1 MCDLIL
7 ASASPRRKELLAQI
21 GVVFKQCSVDIDE
34 SVLPN
39 ERPEDYVR
47 RLACEKS
54 QAGFQRNFQHSS
66 NSKSQHTPHHSSRYE
81 SQHNAVLGADTTVV
95 VDGVILG
102 KPGSE
107 DQAVEMLQQLSGRT
121 HQVMTGIALT
131 GNLYADSQV
140 VVTHVTFKTLDVALC
155 RRYWQT
161 GEPCDKAGGYGIQGY
176 AAVFVE
182 KIEGSYSNVVG
193 LPLAETAELLSK
205 TGIKIWQS

>member
-1 MCDLIL
+1 MSDLML
-7 ASASPRRKELLAQI
+7 ASASPRRKDLLTQI

-34 SVLPN
+34 SILPG

-54 QAGFQRNFQHSS
+54 QAGFQRD
-66 NSKSQHTPHHSSRYE
+66 SQ
-81 SQHNAVLGADTTVV
+81 QVAVLGADTTVV

-102 KPGSE
+102 KPDSE
-107 DQAVEMLQQLSGRT
+107 DQAVEMLQRLSGRT

-131 GNLYADSQV
+131 GKDYANSQV
-140 VVTHVTFKTLDVALC
+140 VVTHVTFKTLNVGLC

-193 LPLAETAELLSK
+193 LPLAETAELLGK
-205 TGIKIWQS
+205 IGIKIWQR

>member
-34 SVLPN
+34 SVLPD

-54 QAGFQRNFQHSS
+54 AAGFRS
-66 NSKSQHTPHHSSRYE
+66 NSQ
-81 SQHNAVLGADTTVV
+81 QGVVLGADTTVV

-102 KPGSE
+102 KPDSE

-131 GNLYADSQV
+131 GNGYANSQV
-140 VVTHVTFKTLDVALC
+140 VVTHVTFKDLDVALC

-176 AAVFVE
+176 AAVFVG

-205 TGIKIWQS
+205 AGIQIWQV

>member
-1 MCDLIL
+1 MCNLIL
-7 ASASPRRKELLAQI
+7 ASASPRRQELLIQI
-21 GVVFKQCSVDIDE
+21 GVAFKQCSVDIDE
-34 SVLPN
+34 RVLPD

-54 QAGFQRNFQHSS
+54 EAGFQRYSHLSS
-66 NSKSQHTPHHSSRYE
+66 QQS
-81 SQHNAVLGADTTVV
+81 AVLGADTTVV

-102 KPGSE
+102 KPDSK
-107 DQAVEMLQQLSGRT
+107 DHAVEMLQQLSGRT

-131 GNLYADSQV
+131 GKGYADSQV
-140 VVTHVTFKTLDVALC
+140 VVTHVTFKTLDVDMC

-193 LPLAETAELLSK
+193 LPLAETAELLSRI
-205 TGIKIWQS
+205 GIKIWQR

>member
-34 SVLPN
+34 SVLPG

-54 QAGFQRNFQHSS
+54 QAGFQRNPLP
-66 NSKSQHTPHHSSRYE
+66 NSQQS
-81 SQHNAVLGADTTVV
+81 AVLGADTTVV

-102 KPGSE
+102 KPDSE
-107 DQAVEMLQQLSGRT
+107 EQAVEMLQQLSGRT

-131 GNLYADSQV
+131 GNGYANSQV
-140 VVTHVTFKTLDVALC
+140 VVTHVTFKALDVAQC

-176 AAVFVE
+176 AAVFVG

-193 LPLAETAELLSK
+193 LPLAETAELLGK
-205 TGIKIWQS
+205 AGIKIWQV

>member
-7 ASASPRRKELLAQI
+7 ASSSPRRQELLIQI
-21 GVVFKQCSVDIDE
+21 GVAFKQCSVDIDE
-34 SVLPN
+34 SVLPD

-54 QAGFQRNFQHSS
+54 QAGFQRN
-66 NSKSQHTPHHSSRYE
+66 SRLG
-81 SQHNAVLGADTTVV
+81 AVLGADTTVV

-102 KPGSE
+102 KPDSE
-107 DQAVEMLQQLSGRT
+107 DHAVEMLQQLSGRT

-131 GNLYADSQV
+131 GKGYANSQV
-140 VVTHVTFKTLDVALC
+140 VVTHVTFKTLDVDMC

-193 LPLAETAELLSK
+193 LPLAETAELLSRI
-205 TGIKIWQS
+205 GIKIWQR

>member
-21 GVVFKQCSVDIDE
+21 GVVFTQCSVDIDE
-34 SVLPN
+34 SVFPD

-54 QAGFQRNFQHSS
+54 QAGFQRNSQG
-66 NSKSQHTPHHSSRYE
+66 NSQRNSQYNSQPS
-81 SQHNAVLGADTTVV
+81 SQHNLQQSAVLGADTTVV
-95 VDGVILG
+95 VDGLILG
-102 KPGSE
+102 KPDSE
-107 DQAVEMLQQLSGRT
+107 EQAVAMLQQLSGRT

-131 GNLYADSQV
+131 GNGYANSQV

-155 RRYWQT
+155 RRYWRT

-193 LPLAETAELLSK
+193 LPLAETAELLSNI
-205 TGIKIWQS
+205 GIKIWQR

>member
-54 QAGFQRNFQHSS
+54 RAGFQRNSQLNSQS
-66 NSKSQHTPHHSSRYE
+66 NSQ
-81 SQHNAVLGADTTVV
+81 QNAVLGADTTVV

>member
-7 ASASPRRKELLAQI
+7 ASASPRRQELLAQI
-21 GVVFKQCSVDIDE
+21 GVVFKQRSVDIDE
-34 SVLPN
+34 SVLPD

-54 QAGFQRNFQHSS
+54 RAGFQRYAHL
-66 NSKSQHTPHHSSRYE
+66 NSHLNSQQS
-81 SQHNAVLGADTTVV
+81 AVLGADTTVV

-102 KPGSE
+102 KPDSE
-107 DQAVEMLQQLSGRT
+107 DQAVEMLQQLSGRR

-131 GNLYADSQV
+131 GNGFANSQV

-182 KIEGSYSNVVG
+182 KMEGSYSNVVG
-193 LPLAETAELLSK
+193 LPLTETAELLNK
-205 TGIKIWQS
+205 IGIKIWQRED